1 MPLYEYNCK
10 QCNRVFERV
19 RGIDSDDNQVECP
32 KCKKKNPK
40 RVYSL
45 FSSPNSYNCIPR
57 FSSG

>member
-10 QCNRVFERV
+10 QCGHVFERV

-32 KCKKKNPK
+32 KCEQKNPK

-45 FSSPNSYNCIPR
+45 FSSPNNYNCIPR
-57 FSSG
+57 FNSG